1 MLGALG
7 GDEDPIPPG
16 DINPHPMPMG
26 FDDIWMGGHGH
37 AHAANAQQQNQ
48 QHGNQQQH
56 VHQEMQQEMHDN
68 EANAQQEDINQD
80 NIAAELPDLNQ
91 PVPVD
96 MQNQMTD
103 SISAL
108 QGLISSLVVNANEL
122 LPKLGGAKIINAS
135 CKIVD
140 VEENNA
146 MIKKC
151 FLQVNTVAPAASQS
165 SQPRDIVELSDDD
178 VMEITKPA
186 DFPKNKRKK
195 KAVSEI
201 SLVRRSE
208 RIAKLNGGYRDVAS
222 ATAAGF
228 IPLSEQ
234 DEAENEEQ
242 EDETLIPLDLAPKF
256 EAVAMDHDAP
266 PPPHLPLKTV
276 QAIGTGLCQ
285 MPSQMVSD
293 GALMYDSSNDSS

>member
-1 MLGALG
+1 
-7 GDEDPIPPG
+7 
-16 DINPHPMPMG
+16 
-26 FDDIWMGGHGH
+26 
-37 AHAANAQQQNQ
+37 
-48 QHGNQQQH
+48 
-56 VHQEMQQEMHDN
+56 
-68 EANAQQEDINQD
+68 
-80 NIAAELPDLNQ
+80 
-91 PVPVD
+91 

-108 QGLISSLVVNANEL
+108 QGLISSLVVNASEL

-151 FLQVNTVAPAASQS
+151 FLQVHTVAPAASQS